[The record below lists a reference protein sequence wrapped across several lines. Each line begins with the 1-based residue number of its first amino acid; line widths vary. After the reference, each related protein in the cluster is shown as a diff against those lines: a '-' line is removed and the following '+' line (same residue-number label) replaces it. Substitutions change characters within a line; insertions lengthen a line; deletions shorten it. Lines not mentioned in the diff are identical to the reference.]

1 MWADPAP
8 TDGGGDTVIGFLVR
22 PWRGTALWQSLA
34 WQALD
39 IPFAVIVG
47 VSVIVLVALSAGF
60 SITLVIAIPV
70 VWLTFLV
77 TAQFGRLERSRA
89 AALLGVNLGSPHA
102 PFAPGNWWSR
112 LRQRVT
118 CASRWREIGYLAL
131 GLPIQAVLG
140 VVVLALWSAALALV
154 ALPAYVS
161 HLPGG
166 SADFGLVRLRL
177 GLGAAV
183 AALIGAFVL
192 LVLAPQVTMALA
204 AVERMV
210 VRWLL
215 GPREQSNLARRVD
228 ELELSRSA
236 AVSSAEAE
244 RHRIER
250 DLHDGAQQ
258 RLVALA
264 MDLGRA
270 RERFDSEPERARQL
284 VVEAHEEAKAALAE
298 LRNLA
303 RGIHPAVLTD
313 RGLDAALSAVVTRC
327 PVPVTLTVDVTT
339 RPPASVESA
348 AYFVVAE
355 ALTNVAKHSRAT
367 QVDVGIELKGN
378 CLVIDIRDDGIGG
391 ADASV
396 GGGLSGLAD
405 RVGALGGWI
414 RIESPTGGPTTVTVE
429 IPCGS

>member
-1 MWADPAP
+1 MA
-8 TDGGGDTVIGFLVR
+8 VIGFFVR
-22 PWRGTALWQSLA
+22 PWRGMTLWRSLA

-39 IPFAVIVG
+39 FPLGLLVG
-47 VSVIVLVALSAGF
+47 VSITVLVALSVGLAVTF
-60 SITLVIAIPV
+60 VIAIPM
-70 VWLTFLV
+70 VWFTFLV
-77 TAQFGRLERSRA
+77 AAQLGRVERSRA
-89 AALLGVNLGSPHA
+89 AALLGINLAWPHA
-102 PFAPGNWWSR
+102 PLAPGSWWSH

-118 CASRWREIGYLAL
+118 TASRWREIGYLSL
-131 GLPIQAVLG
+131 GLPIQGVLG
-140 VVVLALWSAALALV
+140 VAILVLWAGALAS
-154 ALPAYVS
+154 ATLPAYVT
-161 HLPGG
+161 HLPAR
-166 SADFGLVRLRL
+166 SADL
-177 GLGAAV
+177 GVFRIHSGIGAAT
-183 AALIGAFVL
+183 AAVVGILVL
-192 LVLAPQVTMALA
+192 LMAAPQVTVGLA
-204 AVERMV
+204 ALDRKL

-215 GPREQSNLARRVD
+215 GPRGQSDLARRVD

-270 RERFDSEPERARQL
+270 RERFDTEPEQARQL
-284 VVEAHEEAKAALAE
+284 VNEAHEEAKAALAE

-313 RGLDAALSAVVTRC
+313 RGLDAALSAVITRC
-327 PVPVTLTVDVTT
+327 PVPVLLKVSVPT

-355 ALTNVAKHSRAT
+355 ALTNVAKHADAT
-367 QVDVGIELKGN
+367 RVDVSIVLQN
-378 CLVIDIRDDGIGG
+378 NRLLVDIRDDGVGG
-391 ADASV
+391 ADSAKGS
-396 GGGLSGLAD
+396 GLSGLAD
-405 RVGALGGWI
+405 RVSALGGWT
-414 RIESPTGGPTTVTVE
+414 RVLSPAGGPTSVIVE